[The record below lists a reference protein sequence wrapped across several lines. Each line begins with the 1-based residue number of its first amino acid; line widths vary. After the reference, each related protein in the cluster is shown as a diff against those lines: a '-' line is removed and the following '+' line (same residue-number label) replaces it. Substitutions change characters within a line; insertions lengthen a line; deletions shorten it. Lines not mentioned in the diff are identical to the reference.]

1 MTTSVTV
8 HNHGVVGTLKT
19 NAFSSPRRRKCRLT
33 DRTAM
38 LSKNRTNDRQST
50 CECDPPPPPQFHVMH
65 TVKLFSEDRLHRPPR
80 MRPYARMKH
89 CAVVLSCLAGSH
101 AYNLPGNGIH
111 SHSNQG
117 YIPANSF
124 MRTTSK
130 SKGQTA
136 KWYSLESYDF
146 DTIEEEVVREQ
157 SSQPNSKSIRVDAKK
172 TRKKRRKN
180 SGRSL
185 PAKPAE
191 DRTLQRKKG
200 IRGPN
205 GLGEDA
211 FEQMPPWL
219 GRYEGEDFTASYY
232 LGDESQSDS
241 LIEPIR
247 DDSLSKLQRLRLA
260 LNGPYFTDGEIN
272 EVLDA
277 IRVASH
283 GSSNLMAGCADFL
296 YLMLTLEE
304 EGMHFADDD
313 DIGSVNDGWE
323 KGAGRGR
330 TKTLSI
336 FTRDVL
342 IAASFHYCDCV
353 RARKAGVYD
362 HARKAM
368 EASLDMRI
376 ESELDKKKQ
385 PWLSPGA
392 EALERGGDVLRTG
405 EQEVVEPTVAE
416 SELIPV
422 TRRKSAIDHFGEEP
436 VKIAAGAAR
445 LKRAEIMATT
455 VNSSG
460 SLVSRGVINQPNDDS
475 EIMRSFLVSLSE
487 DWRALVIRSAACL
500 YRLKGIDEENTQNG
514 VSNYEIKKSAGSVAL
529 SKTSIS
535 VARDAFRVYA
545 PLAQR
550 LGMQRLKTELE
561 STAFRILYPR

>member
-1 MTTSVTV
+1 
-8 HNHGVVGTLKT
+8 
-19 NAFSSPRRRKCRLT
+19 
-33 DRTAM
+33 
-38 LSKNRTNDRQST
+38 
-50 CECDPPPPPQFHVMH
+50 
-65 TVKLFSEDRLHRPPR
+65 
-80 MRPYARMKH
+80 
-89 CAVVLSCLAGSH
+89 
-101 AYNLPGNGIH
+101 
-111 SHSNQG
+111 
-117 YIPANSF
+117 
-124 MRTTSK
+124 
-130 SKGQTA
+130 
-136 KWYSLESYDF
+136 
-146 DTIEEEVVREQ
+146 
-157 SSQPNSKSIRVDAKK
+157 
-172 TRKKRRKN
+172 
-180 SGRSL
+180 L

-392 EALERGGDVLRTG
+392 EALERGGDVLRSG

-416 SELIPV
+416 SKLIPV

-514 VSNYEIKKSAGSVAL
+514 VSNYEVKKSAGSVAL

>member
-1 MTTSVTV
+1 MS
-8 HNHGVVGTLKT
+8 
-19 NAFSSPRRRKCRLT
+19 
-33 DRTAM
+33 
-38 LSKNRTNDRQST
+38 
-50 CECDPPPPPQFHVMH
+50 
-65 TVKLFSEDRLHRPPR
+65 
-80 MRPYARMKH
+80 PYARMKH
-89 CAVVLSCLAGSH
+89 CAIVLSCLAGSH
-101 AYNLPGNGIH
+101 AYNILGNGIH
-111 SHSNQG
+111 SHLNQG
-117 YIPANSF
+117 YSPANSF
-124 MRTTSK
+124 MRITAK
-130 SKGQTA
+130 SKGQTS
-136 KWYSLESYDF
+136 KWYSVESYDF
-146 DTIEEEVVREQ
+146 DAIEEEVVREQ

-172 TRKKRRKN
+172 TRKKRRRN
-180 SGRSL
+180 GGRSL
-185 PAKPAE
+185 PTKPAE

-200 IRGPN
+200 IRGA
-205 GLGEDA
+205 GFGEDA
-211 FEQMPPWL
+211 SDQMPPWL
-219 GRYEGEDFTASYY
+219 ARYEGEDFSASYY
-232 LGDESQSDS
+232 LGEESPSNS

-260 LNGPYFTDGEIN
+260 LNGIFHRPSTAAGSVPEAIPYFTDGEIN

-283 GSSNLMAGCADFL
+283 GSSNLMAGCAEFL

-304 EGMHFADDD
+304 EGMLSNEMLCSEPWDDD

-323 KGAGRGR
+323 KGAGQGR
-330 TKTLSI
+330 PKTLSI

-362 HARKAM
+362 YARKAM
-368 EASLDMRI
+368 ETSLDMRI
-376 ESELDKKKQ
+376 QSEQDKKKQ
-385 PWLSPGA
+385 PWLPPGV
-392 EALERGGDVLRTG
+392 EALKRGGDILRTG
-405 EQEVVEPTVAE
+405 GQKVVEPTVAE
-416 SELIPV
+416 SKLIPV
-422 TRRKSAIDHFGEEP
+422 SIATRTKSAIDHYGEEP

-445 LKRAEIMATT
+445 LKRAEIVATT

-460 SLVSRGVINQPNDDS
+460 SLVSRGVTNQPNDDS

-500 YRLKGIDEENTQNG
+500 YRLKGIQNS
-514 VSNYEIKKSAGSVAL
+514 VSNYGIKKSAGSVAL

-561 STAFRILYPR
+561 NTAFRILYPR

>member
-1 MTTSVTV
+1 
-8 HNHGVVGTLKT
+8 
-19 NAFSSPRRRKCRLT
+19 
-33 DRTAM
+33 M
-38 LSKNRTNDRQST
+38 LSENRTNDRQST
-50 CECDPPPPPQFHVMH
+50 CEYAPPPPPQFHVMH
-65 TVKLFSEDRLHRPPR
+65 KVKLFSEDRLHRPPR
-80 MRPYARMKH
+80 MRPYAKMKH
-89 CAVVLSCLAGSH
+89 CAVILWCLAGSH
-101 AYNLPGNGIH
+101 AYDLPGNGIH
-111 SHSNQG
+111 SQHNQG
-117 YIPANSF
+117 YIPANNF
-124 MRTTSK
+124 VRTTAK
-130 SKGQTA
+130 SKGRTA
-136 KWYSLESYDF
+136 KWYSVESYDF
-146 DTIEEEVVREQ
+146 DAIEEEVVREQ
-157 SSQPNSKSIRVDAKK
+157 SSQPDSKSIRVDAKK
-172 TRKKRRKN
+172 SRKKRRKN
-180 SGRSL
+180 GGRSS
-185 PAKPAE
+185 PAKSAE
-191 DRTLQRKKG
+191 DRTLQRMKG
-200 IRGPN
+200 IRGAN
-205 GLGEDA
+205 GLGGDA
-211 FEQMPPWL
+211 PEQMPPWL
-219 GRYEGEDFTASYY
+219 ARYEGEDFSASYY

-260 LNGPYFTDGEIN
+260 LNGIFHRPSTTAGSVPEAIPYFTFTDGEIH

-283 GSSNLMAGCADFL
+283 GSSSLMAGCAEFL

-304 EGMHFADDD
+304 EGMLSSEMLSSESWDDD
-313 DIGSVNDGWE
+313 DIGSVNNGWE

-330 TKTLSI
+330 PKTLSI

-362 HARKAM
+362 YARKAM

-376 ESELDKKKQ
+376 QSELDKKKQ
-385 PWLSPGA
+385 SWLSPGA

-405 EQEVVEPTVAE
+405 EQELVEPTVAE
-416 SELIPV
+416 SKLIPV
-422 TRRKSAIDHFGEEP
+422 SIATRRKSAIDHYGEEP

-445 LKRAEIMATT
+445 LKRAEIMAST

-460 SLVSRGVINQPNDDS
+460 SLVSRGVTNQPNDDS

-500 YRLKGIDEENTQNG
+500 YRLKGIDEENTQNS
-514 VSNYEIKKSAGSVAL
+514 VSNYEIKKSVESVAL

-561 STAFRILYPR
+561 NTAFRILYPR